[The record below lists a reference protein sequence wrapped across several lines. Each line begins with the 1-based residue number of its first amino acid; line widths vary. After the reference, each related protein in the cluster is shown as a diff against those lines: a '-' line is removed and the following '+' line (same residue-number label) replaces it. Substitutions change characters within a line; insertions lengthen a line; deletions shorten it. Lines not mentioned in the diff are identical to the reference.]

1 MSCLQK
7 LQGNVTIPRL
17 WSCVVSLKVF
27 LWLKLLLLYSLIM
40 RRWQGFS
47 MDQTRY
53 ILESFW
59 WRELIVQWRY
69 FLHVPNLPMD
79 CLDSLVSDYDYPG
92 QRRRIPSSVTG
103 SLFRITQCSFGVLHQ
118 SLSLAVGNLKRRKA
132 RLLLSM
138 MPAQLSVCLNGLTSR
153 HIGLRLCT
161 FFIFSIFEAY
171 FYIFI

>member
-1 MSCLQK
+1 
-7 LQGNVTIPRL
+7 
-17 WSCVVSLKVF
+17 
-27 LWLKLLLLYSLIM
+27 M

-69 FLHVPNLPMD
+69 LLHVPNLPMD
-79 CLDSLVSDYDYPG
+79 LFWFTVSDDDFPG

-103 SLFRITQCSFGVLHQ
+103 SLFRITQCSYGVLLR
-118 SLSLAVGNLKRRKA
+118 SLSLAVENLKRRKA

-138 MPAQLSVCLNGLTSR
+138 MPEQLSVCLNGLTSR
-153 HIGLRLCT
+153 HKGLLCLCT
-161 FFIFSIFEAY
+161 FFYLQHLWSLFLYLYLVCHHRQSSI
-171 FYIFI
+171 YILLISVLFIDIL